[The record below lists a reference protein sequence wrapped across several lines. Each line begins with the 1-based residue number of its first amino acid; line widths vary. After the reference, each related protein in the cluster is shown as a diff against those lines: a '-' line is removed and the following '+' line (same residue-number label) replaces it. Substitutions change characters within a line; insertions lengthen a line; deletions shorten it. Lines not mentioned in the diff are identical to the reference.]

1 MNKINILK
9 IFVQGGKQMNIL
21 ITGGAGFF
29 GSILKEELINNGDFV
44 YSIDLQKDEYV
55 HKNFKSIKGDIRD
68 VNLLKKISKEYK
80 FDAIIHCA
88 ALLAHEVKNKDDLWT
103 SNVDGTKNMVDFA
116 IENNC
121 KKILFISS
129 NCLWGNNFNYKVK
142 EDEIPNP
149 VEIYGKSKLEGEK
162 ILLENKDKV
171 NSIIFRSPTI
181 IDEGRLGLLSL
192 LFEFIDD
199 NKKIPIVGNGEN
211 KYQFIYA
218 KDMVEAMKKALKY
231 DKTDIFNIGSDNVKT
246 FNEVYNYVIKKA
258 NSKSKLFHFPKMLM
272 VFCMKICY
280 FLHISPLGPYQYKM
294 ISSSFVFDTTKIK
307 ECLDFKPTLTNE
319 EMMYKAYKYYSEN
332 RKEIENRHD
341 VSAHRKNASMGVIRI
356 LKWIM

>member
-1 MNKINILK
+1 
-9 IFVQGGKQMNIL
+9 MNIL

-29 GSILKEELINNGDFV
+29 GSILKKELTMNGDFIL
-44 YSIDLQKDEYV
+44 SIDIQTDEYE

-68 VNLLKKISKEYK
+68 KNLLKKISKDYK

-88 ALLAHEVKNKDDLWT
+88 ALLAHEVKNKNDLWS
-103 SNVDGTKNMVDFA
+103 SNVDGTQNIVDFA
-116 IENNC
+116 IENGCN
-121 KKILFISS
+121 KIIFIST
-129 NCLWGNNFNYKVK
+129 NCLWGSSFNNEVK

-162 ILLENKDKV
+162 ILLENKNKV

-211 KYQFIYA
+211 RYQFIYA
-218 KDMVEAMKKALKY
+218 KDMVDVIKKALKY

-246 FNEVYNYVIKKA
+246 FNEVYSYVIKKA
-258 NSKSKLFHFPKMLM
+258 NSKSRLIHFPKIFMT
-272 VFCMKICY
+272 FCMKICY

-319 EMMYKAYKYYSEN
+319 EMLYKAYKYYSNN
-332 RKEIENRHD
+332 REEIERRVD
-341 VSAHRKNASMGVIRI
+341 VSAHRKNASMGVIKI
-356 LKWIM
+356 LKWMM